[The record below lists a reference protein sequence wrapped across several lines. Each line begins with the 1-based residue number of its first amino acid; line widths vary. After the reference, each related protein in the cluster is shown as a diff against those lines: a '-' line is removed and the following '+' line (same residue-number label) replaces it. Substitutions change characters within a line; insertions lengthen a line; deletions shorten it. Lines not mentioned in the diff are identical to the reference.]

1 MDKRSRAALGII
13 LLLSFCL
20 VGFRP
25 PGLVGSDDPADGLGR
40 WVVTTTAFGEAS
52 QPAVPTIQASAAA
65 VVDGETGRLVWGKN
79 LHQPYA
85 PASMTKMMT
94 ALVTLQ
100 HDNLDRV
107 IVSNVDAAKMVG
119 DSVMGLRPGERL
131 SLHDLLY
138 GLLVPSGDDAAIVIA
153 DGVAGN
159 EPAFVAMMNQDSTN
173 LGLTDTHFAN
183 PHGLDAS
190 GHVSSPYD
198 MIVIARAA
206 MRYPLFRQIVDTRHI
221 VIRGKW
227 TYDLTNTNYFLG
239 RRPGVI
245 GIKTGT
251 TDLALHAITVA
262 ESRGGHVLYLT
273 VMHTPNYVPDVTA
286 LLDYFDANDAWVPL
300 TPSPT
305 SLARGSGAPV
315 SSSAAKSPALDASSI
330 FLPRWQAD
338 SLAYRVDTT
347 PDALLRT
354 TDNPDLPPAN
364 AGAVTVYAGGD
375 AVARRPRP

>member
-1 MDKRSRAALGII
+1 MDKGSRAALTVF
-13 LLLSFCL
+13 LLLGFCL

-25 PGLVGSDDPADGLGR
+25 PGLVGSDDPTDGLAR
-40 WVVTTTAFGEAS
+40 WVVTRAAFGEAS
-52 QPAVPTIQASAAA
+52 RPVVPTIQASAAA
-65 VVDGETGRLVWGKN
+65 VVDGETGRLVWGKDP
-79 LHQPYA
+79 HQPYA

-107 IVSNVDAAKMVG
+107 IVSNVDAATMVG
-119 DSVMGLRPGERL
+119 DSVMGLRLGERL

-159 EPAFVAMMNQDSTN
+159 EAAFVAMMNQESTV

-183 PHGLDAS
+183 PHGLDAN
-190 GHVSSPYD
+190 GHVSSPFD

-206 MRYPLFRQIVDTRHI
+206 MRYPLFREIVDTRHI

-227 TYDLTNTNYFLG
+227 IYDLTNTNYFLG

-262 ESRGGHVLYLT
+262 ESRGGHILYLT

-286 LLDYFDANDAWVPL
+286 LLDYFDANDAWL
-300 TPSPT
+300 
-305 SLARGSGAPV
+305 
-315 SSSAAKSPALDASSI
+315 ALDPPPTALPRGGSAPLSPSTAQSPGLVAPSV

-338 SLAYRVDTT
+338 SLAYLVDTT
-347 PDALLRT
+347 PDALLRA

-364 AGAVTVYAGGD
+364 AGAVTVFAGGD
-375 AVARRPRP
+375 PVARRQRP